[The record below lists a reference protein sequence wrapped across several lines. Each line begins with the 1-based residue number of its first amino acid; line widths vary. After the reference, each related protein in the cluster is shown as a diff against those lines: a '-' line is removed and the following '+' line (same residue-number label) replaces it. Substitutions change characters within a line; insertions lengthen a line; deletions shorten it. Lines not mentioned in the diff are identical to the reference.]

1 MFKAQQYHLMYLNC
15 RYRKP
20 PNGHGRPLCK
30 PPCGYGKPSCGHGKP
45 LSGHVNPPRKT
56 SFREMLPNYY

>member
-1 MFKAQQYHLMYLNC
+1 MYLNC

-20 PNGHGRPLCK
+20 PSGHGRPLCK
-30 PPCGYGKPSCGHGKP
+30 PPCGHGKPSCGHGKP
-45 LSGHVNPPRKT
+45 LSEHVNPPRKT